1 MFQFNKLPGQRIL
14 ELGGGANRHHQTDVN
29 VDVRPGPGVDFTA
42 DFDKPLPIKDNDFDG
57 VVSIYCIEHLS
68 WRNVLQFLKETL
80 RVLKPL
86 GSLVLVTANTE
97 SQIHFIKENPDG
109 WDGKDAFESFSCLLF
124 GDQDYPENTHK
135 NYMTPDLIT
144 GLLVKAGFIDVL
156 TQPYG
161 SRSTD
166 MLVVAKR
173 PEEQIS
179 QITVVQ
185 EEKPAN
191 VPHPALSET
200 NKEVKNTPP
209 EELFD
214 KHYFHG
220 GTKVGGYANE
230 GYRDF
235 PVHEI
240 TFRHL
245 MRCNPA
251 SVLELGCARGHI
263 LKRFQDAGIPGIGLE
278 VSRHCWMT
286 RVTNQVIQQ
295 NLCSLDWIS
304 DLTRS
309 WDLCYSMAVLEHIP
323 EEHVPALIKN
333 MAAVCKRGLHGVDF
347 GTNDDGFDKTHC
359 TLRPKE
365 WWEEMFAKHAPGWP
379 VEIVSKDSLEQGEFP
394 ASVLK
399 CKWGHTKVNVGCY
412 VNMFHH
418 GWINV
423 DILDLT
429 QYAAQNAYHFRQMD
443 CRNGLS
449 FETESVDAIYSS
461 HFLEHLSYEEGLNF
475 LKDCRRV
482 IKPTGKIRLA
492 VPNLRAFTNR
502 ISQCDEWWADLSHIG
517 DVEKLETHAAK
528 MWAFIFDNH
537 RAAYDAETLRLAF
550 SKAGFEAG
558 TVSFGKSLSSDDYII
573 KETFDPIESISLIVE
588 ATPR

>member
-42 DFDKPLPIKDNDFDG
+42 DFDKPLPIKDADFDG
-57 VVSIYCIEHLS
+57 VLSIYCIEHLS
-68 WRNVLQFLKETL
+68 WRNVSQFLKETL

-86 GSLVLVTANTE
+86 GSLVLVTANTD
-97 SQIHFIKENPDG
+97 SQIQFIKENPDG
-109 WDGKDAFESFSCLLF
+109 WDEKPAFESFSCLLF

-135 NYMTPDLIT
+135 NYMNPDLIT
-144 GLLVKAGFIDVL
+144 QLLVKAGYQNVT

-161 SRSTD
+161 ARSTD
-166 MLVVAKR
+166 MIIVARK
-173 PEEQIS
+173 PEETIS
-179 QITVVQ
+179 KIEVKEVVQ
-185 EEKPAN
+185 ETKPATMVAPN
-191 VPHPALSET
+191 VLG
-200 NKEVKNTPP
+200 PP

-220 GTKVGGYANE
+220 GAKVGGYANE

-235 PVHEI
+235 PAHEI

-245 MRCNPA
+245 MRCNPS

-263 LKRFQDAGIPGIGLE
+263 VKRFQDAGIPSKGLE

-286 RVTNQVIQQ
+286 RVTNRVVQQ
-295 NLCSLDWIS
+295 NLCKPNWYNAHKPCGGK
-304 DLTRS
+304 

-323 EEHVPALIKN
+323 EEHVPTVIKN
-333 MAAVCKRGLHGVDF
+333 MEIYCKRGLHGIDF

-359 TLRPKE
+359 TLRPKA
-365 WWEEMFAKHAPGWP
+365 WWEEMFSKHAPNWP
-379 VEIVSKDSLEQGEFP
+379 VEIVSKDSLEQGDFP
-394 ASVLK
+394 ESVLK
-399 CKWGHTKVNVGCY
+399 GTDNRLKVNVGCY

-418 GWINV
+418 GWTNV

-429 QYAAQNAYHFRQMD
+429 QYAAQNGYKFQKMD
-443 CRNGLS
+443 CRNGIS
-449 FETESVDAIYSS
+449 FDTESVDAIYSS

-475 LKDCRRV
+475 LKDCRRA
-482 IKPTGKIRLA
+482 IKPTGIVRLA
-492 VPNLRAFTNR
+492 VPDLEAFTDR
-502 ISQCDEWWADLSHIG
+502 LKLPVTCEWWEDLCHIG
-517 DVEKLETHAAK
+517 DVEKMASTAER

-537 RAAYDAETLRLAF
+537 RAAYNAVSLTKAF
-550 SKAGFEAG
+550 NKAGFKCDR
-558 TVSFGKSLSSDDYII
+558 VSFNHTWLEEYII
-573 KETFDPIESISLIVE
+573 KETFDPIEAISLIVE